1 MNKKSLNKTKIIDKF
16 DFIHV
21 GSNWFLTRNDEIYLT
36 KNGNKVRIPNENYL
50 ELLRQEFRSLKIKNN
65 TNPSLTEILINYA
78 DKSTYGKTAYVDE
91 FIKYLET
98 DLLFYRVTNPKSLSE
113 SQGSKWDKIINIFD
127 ITFQTTWDTSSF
139 IMPLKQDPVS
149 ILKIKEYLMTVSI
162 LNLHIMSYLLKVT
175 GSCIITVLCNLRKL
189 GIEEAWEAVYV
200 EELWYN
206 KIYNDDEKNKEL
218 NSKMSEI
225 DFYFKLLDSI

>member
-1 MNKKSLNKTKIIDKF
+1 
-16 DFIHV
+16 
-21 GSNWFLTRNDEIYLT
+21 
-36 KNGNKVRIPNENYL
+36 
-50 ELLRQEFRSLKIKNN
+50 
-65 TNPSLTEILINYA
+65 
-78 DKSTYGKTAYVDE
+78 
-91 FIKYLET
+91 
-98 DLLFYRVTNPKSLSE
+98 
-113 SQGSKWDKIINIFD
+113 
-127 ITFQTTWDTSSF
+127 
-139 IMPLKQDPVS
+139 MPLKQDSVS

-189 GIEEAWEAVYV
+189 GLEEAWEAVYV

-218 NSKMSEI
+218 DRKMSEV

>member
-1 MNKKSLNKTKIIDKF
+1 MNKKSLNKTKIVDKF
-16 DFIHV
+16 DFIYL
-21 GSNWFLTRNDEIYLT
+21 GSDWFLTCNDEIYLT
-36 KNGNKVRIPNENYL
+36 KNANKVRVPNENYI
-50 ELLRQEFRSLKIKNN
+50 ELLRQEFRSLKIKKN
-65 TNPSLTEILINYA
+65 TNPSLIEILINYA
-78 DKSTYGKTAYVDE
+78 DKSTYGKSTYVDE

-98 DLLFYRVTNPKSLSE
+98 DLLFYRVTNPKSLSK

-127 ITFQTTWDTSSF
+127 ITFKTTWNTSTF

-149 ILKIKEYLMTVSI
+149 ILKIKEYLMGISI

>member
-1 MNKKSLNKTKIIDKF
+1 
-16 DFIHV
+16 
-21 GSNWFLTRNDEIYLT
+21 
-36 KNGNKVRIPNENYL
+36 
-50 ELLRQEFRSLKIKNN
+50 
-65 TNPSLTEILINYA
+65 
-78 DKSTYGKTAYVDE
+78 
-91 FIKYLET
+91 
-98 DLLFYRVTNPKSLSE
+98 
-113 SQGSKWDKIINIFD
+113 
-127 ITFQTTWDTSSF
+127 
-139 IMPLKQDPVS
+139 MPLKQDPVS

-189 GIEEAWEAVYV
+189 GLEEAWEAVYV

-218 NSKMSEI
+218 DSKMSEI

>member
-1 MNKKSLNKTKIIDKF
+1 MNKKSLDKTKIIDKF

-21 GSNWFLTRNDEIYLT
+21 GSDWFLTCNDEIYLT
-36 KNGNKVRIPNENYL
+36 KNGNKVRVPNENYL
-50 ELLRQEFRSLKIKNN
+50 ELLRQEFRSLKIKKN
-65 TNPSLTEILINYA
+65 TNPSLIEILINYA
-78 DKSTYGKTAYVDE
+78 DKSTFGKSTYVDE
-91 FIKYLET
+91 LIKYLET

-127 ITFQTTWDTSSF
+127 ITFQTTWDTSTF
-139 IMPLKQDPVS
+139 VMPLKQDPVS
-149 ILKIKEYLMTVSI
+149 ILKIKEYLMSISI

-218 NSKMSEI
+218 DSKMLEI

>member
-1 MNKKSLNKTKIIDKF
+1 MNKKSLNKTKIINKF

-21 GSNWFLTRNDEIYLT
+21 GSDWFLTCNDEVYLT
-36 KNGNKVRIPNENYL
+36 KNGNKVRVPNENFL

-65 TNPSLTEILINYA
+65 TNPSLIEILINYT

-91 FIKYLET
+91 LIKYLET
-98 DLLFYRVTNPKSLSE
+98 DLLFYRVTSPKSLSE

-127 ITFQTTWDTSSF
+127 ITFQTTWHISSF
-139 IMPLKQDPVS
+139 IMPLKQDPAS

-218 NSKMSEI
+218 KSKMSEI

>member
-1 MNKKSLNKTKIIDKF
+1 MNKKSLNKTKIVDKF
-16 DFIHV
+16 DFIYL
-21 GSNWFLTRNDEIYLT
+21 GSDWFLTCNDEIYLT

-175 GSCIITVLCNLRKL
+175 GSCVITVLCNLNKL
-189 GIEEAWEAVYV
+189 GLEEAWEAVYV

-218 NSKMSEI
+218 DSKMSEI

>member
-1 MNKKSLNKTKIIDKF
+1 
-16 DFIHV
+16 
-21 GSNWFLTRNDEIYLT
+21 
-36 KNGNKVRIPNENYL
+36 
-50 ELLRQEFRSLKIKNN
+50 
-65 TNPSLTEILINYA
+65 
-78 DKSTYGKTAYVDE
+78 
-91 FIKYLET
+91 
-98 DLLFYRVTNPKSLSE
+98 
-113 SQGSKWDKIINIFD
+113 
-127 ITFQTTWDTSSF
+127 
-139 IMPLKQDPVS
+139 MPLKQDPVS
-149 ILKIKEYLMTVSI
+149 ILKIKEYLMSISI

-189 GIEEAWEAVYV
+189 GLEEAWEAVYV

>member
-1 MNKKSLNKTKIIDKF
+1 
-16 DFIHV
+16 
-21 GSNWFLTRNDEIYLT
+21 
-36 KNGNKVRIPNENYL
+36 
-50 ELLRQEFRSLKIKNN
+50 
-65 TNPSLTEILINYA
+65 
-78 DKSTYGKTAYVDE
+78 
-91 FIKYLET
+91 
-98 DLLFYRVTNPKSLSE
+98 
-113 SQGSKWDKIINIFD
+113 
-127 ITFQTTWDTSSF
+127 
-139 IMPLKQDPVS
+139 MPLKQDPAS

-218 NSKMSEI
+218 DSKMLEI